1 MERKARQAFPCPAGG
16 KAGRQDYED
25 ALLWLKDSGLIR
37 KVSLV
42 SCRRL
47 PLKAY
52 EDLKAFKIYLL
63 DFGLLRTM
71 CEIEPSLIIDD
82 ERIFSE
88 FNGSLTEQFVLQELS
103 AQRIAGSIYYWSEEA
118 ASEVDFI
125 FSHRNMIVP
134 VEAKTG
140 LSVHAQSL
148 KVFRGKY
155 APKVAVRT
163 SLRDFRFNSGLL
175 NLPLYELFNLK
186 NILEAI
192 QQVPTA

>member
-1 MERKARQAFPCPAGG
+1 MERKILQAFPCPAGG
-16 KAGRQDYED
+16 KAGWQDYED

-37 KVSLV
+37 RVSLL
-42 SCRRL
+42 SGGRL
-47 PLKAY
+47 LLKAY
-52 EDLKAFKIYLL
+52 EDLKAFKIYFLNL
-63 DFGLLRTM
+63 GLFRTM

-103 AQRIAGSIYYWSEEA
+103 AQKIAGSIYYWSEGA
-118 ASEVDFI
+118 TSEVDFI
-125 FSHRNMIVP
+125 FSYRNMIVP
-134 VEAKTG
+134 VEAKAG
-140 LSVHAQSL
+140 LSL

-155 APKVAVRT
+155 ASKVAVRT
-163 SLRDFRFNSGLL
+163 SLRDFRFDAGLQ

-192 QQVPTA
+192 QNLC